1 MLTTST
7 GPNPVHRTAVPPC
20 RGSAE
25 QKKVANW
32 THELRIRFYVSVLFI
47 QDICRL
53 PYYECPT
60 NRTLD
65 QHSRYCRHSTNAVP
79 TYRHREDFAHCFAL
93 HSFSCLFGLPCGL
106 HNKCQIQ
113 FSGVRP
119 GVRINYLGK
128 LHICDAHAPAE
139 RPESGE
145 PQAATCLVPTS

>member
-7 GPNPVHRTAVPPC
+7 GPNPVHRTAVPPR

-53 PYYECPT
+53 PYYECST

-65 QHSRYCRHSTNAVP
+65 QHSRYCRHSTNAVLKRRLRSL
-79 TYRHREDFAHCFAL
+79 TCSAQFFLSLRASL
-93 HSFSCLFGLPCGL
+93 WV